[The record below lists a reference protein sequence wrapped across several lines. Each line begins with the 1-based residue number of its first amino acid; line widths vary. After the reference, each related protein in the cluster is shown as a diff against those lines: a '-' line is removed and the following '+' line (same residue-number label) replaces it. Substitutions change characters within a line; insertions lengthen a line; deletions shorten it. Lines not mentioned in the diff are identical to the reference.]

1 MHNFQDRLAIVT
13 GAGAGMGRELAVQ
26 LTRAGAHLALC
37 DVHPDALEET
47 ASLCD
52 PDRRVSTHLADV
64 SDEAALERFRDEAMA
79 HHRMNHAHLL
89 FNNAGIGGGGSFVTS
104 SREAWER
111 TFDICWRGVY
121 LGCRVFLP
129 LLIAAD
135 EGHVINTSSING
147 FWGSLGP
154 RVPHTSYAAA
164 KFAVKGFTEALISDL
179 RLNAPHVGVS
189 VVMPGHIG
197 TEIARNSV
205 LLHGAEVNA
214 SVSERANQFRNLA
227 PTSAAE
233 AATIILDGVRAGR
246 WRILVG
252 EDAHTLDELV
262 RADPELAYESEF
274 ITRMHEAGV
283 FRGVVAE

>member
-1 MHNFQDRLAIVT
+1 MQNFEDRLAIVT
-13 GAGAGMGRELAVQ
+13 GAGAGMGRDLAVQ
-26 LTRAGAHLALC
+26 LSAAGAHLALC
-37 DVHPDALEET
+37 DVHADALAET
-47 ASLCD
+47 VGLCAKG
-52 PDRRVSTHLADV
+52 RRVSTHIADV
-64 SDEAALERFRDEAMA
+64 SDEGQLEAFRDEMLAA
-79 HHRMNHAHLL
+79 HETDHAHLL
-89 FNNAGIGGGGSFVTS
+89 FNNAGIGGGGSFVTTPRAS
-104 SREAWER
+104 WER
-111 TFDICWRGVY
+111 TFDICWKGVY

-129 LLIAAD
+129 LLIAAE
-135 EGHVINTSSING
+135 EGHVVNTSSING

-154 RVPHTSYAAA
+154 NTPHTSYVAA

-205 LLHGAEVNA
+205 LLHGAEVDA
-214 SVSERANQFRNLA
+214 QVSERANQFRNMA
-227 PTSAAE
+227 PTTAAQ
-233 AATIILDGVRAGR
+233 AATIILDGVRENR

-262 RADPELAYESEF
+262 RADPELAYEPEF
-274 ITRMHEAGV
+274 LRRMHEAGV

>member
-1 MHNFQDRLAIVT
+1 MQNFRDRLAIVT

-26 LTRAGAHLALC
+26 LSGAGAHLALC
-37 DVHPDALEET
+37 DVHPEALEET
-47 ASLCD
+47 ASLCA

-64 SDEAALERFRDEAMA
+64 SDEVALLRFRDEAMA
-79 HHRMNHAHLL
+79 HHRLDHAHLL

-104 SREAWER
+104 PREAWER

-129 LLIAAD
+129 LLMAAD
-135 EGHVINTSSING
+135 EGHVVNTSSING

-154 RVPHTSYAAA
+154 RTPHTSYVAA

-205 LLHGAEVNA
+205 LLHGAEVDA
-214 SVSERANQFRNLA
+214 GVSERANKFRNLA
-227 PTSAAE
+227 PTTAAE

-262 RADPELAYESEF
+262 RADPELVYEPEF

>member
-1 MHNFQDRLAIVT
+1 MQNFEDRLAIVT

-26 LTRAGAHLALC
+26 LSAAGAHLALC
-37 DVHPDALEET
+37 DVHADALAET
-47 ASLCD
+47 EALCAQG
-52 PDRRVSTHLADV
+52 RRVSTHVADV
-64 SDEAALERFRDEAMA
+64 SDESQLEQFRDATLAA
-79 HHRMNHAHLL
+79 HATDHAHLL

-104 SREAWER
+104 PRDAWER

-135 EGHVINTSSING
+135 EGHVVNTSSING

-154 RVPHTSYAAA
+154 NTPHTSYVAA

-205 LLHGAEVNA
+205 LLHGAEVDA
-214 SVSERANQFRNLA
+214 RVSERANQFRNMA
-227 PTSAAE
+227 PTTAAE
-233 AATIILDGVRAGR
+233 AAIIILDGVRENR

-262 RADPELAYESEF
+262 RADPELAYEPEF
-274 ITRMHEAGV
+274 IRRMHDAGV

>member
-1 MHNFQDRLAIVT
+1 MQNFEDRLAIVT

-26 LTRAGAHLALC
+26 LSAAGAHLALC
-37 DVHPDALEET
+37 DVHLDALAET
-47 ASLCD
+47 KALCAQG
-52 PDRRVSTHLADV
+52 RRVSTHIADV
-64 SDEAALERFRDEAMA
+64 SDEHQLERFRDEALAA
-79 HHRMNHAHLL
+79 HETDHAHLL

-104 SREAWER
+104 PRDAWER
-111 TFDICWRGVY
+111 TFDICWKGVY

-135 EGHVINTSSING
+135 EAHVVNTSSING

-154 RVPHTSYAAA
+154 NTPHTSYVAA

-205 LLHGAEVNA
+205 LLHGAEVDA
-214 SVSERANQFRNLA
+214 RVSERANQFRNMA
-227 PTSAAE
+227 PTTAAE
-233 AATIILDGVRAGR
+233 AATIILDGVRENR

-262 RADPELAYESEF
+262 RADPEMAYEPEF
-274 ITRMHEAGV
+274 IRRMHDAGV